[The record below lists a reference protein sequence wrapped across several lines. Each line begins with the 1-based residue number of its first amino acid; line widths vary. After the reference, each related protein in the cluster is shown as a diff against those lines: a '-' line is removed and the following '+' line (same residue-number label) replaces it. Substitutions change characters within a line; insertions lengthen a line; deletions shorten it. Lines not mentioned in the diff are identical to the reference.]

1 MASDRPVDSYE
12 GLTLVPILVD
22 KRVPGR
28 DAGPL
33 TVAALIAANGNLL
46 ALLIIG
52 GVIFLFVLAGY
63 AIFKMRKDEFWDEPP
78 G

>member
-1 MASDRPVDSYE
+1 M
-12 GLTLVPILVD
+12 
-22 KRVPGR
+22 
-28 DAGPL
+28 
-33 TVAALIAANGNLL
+33 TVAALIAANGNLI

-63 AIFKMRKDEFWDEPP
+63 AIFKMRKDEFWEEPP